1 MGYIRSL
8 TQGINAQT
16 TKGKHH
22 MKQSLLFGLM
32 ALIATSVIAADA
44 DDVKAASKKLAGS
57 SYSWKM
63 TSEAAGGGGGGG
75 GGRGRMGPTEGQIDK
90 DGTAVLKMTRGENT
104 TEAVVKGK
112 KGAIKGEDG
121 WVSLETA
128 TEGEGQNAT
137 RFIARRL
144 QTFKAPAEEAQDL
157 VGKVKE
163 LKKSDD
169 SYSGEL
175 TEAGVKEL
183 LTRFPRRAGAD
194 APSPTDA
201 KGTAKFWVK
210 DGVLSKYE
218 YNVQGTMEFNNN
230 EVKVNRT
237 TTVEIKD
244 VGTTKVEVPEDAK
257 KKLS

>member
-1 MGYIRSL
+1 
-8 TQGINAQT
+8 
-16 TKGKHH
+16 
-22 MKQSLLFGLM
+22 MKQSLVVGLM
-32 ALIATSVIAADA
+32 TLMAASLFAADA

-57 SYSWKM
+57 NYSWKM
-63 TSEAAGGGGGGG
+63 TTENAGGGGGG
-75 GGRGRMGPTEGQIDK
+75 GGRGRMGPTDGQIDK
-90 DGTAVLKMTRGENT
+90 DGTILLKMTRGDT
-104 TEAVVKGK
+104 TMEAVLKGK
-112 KGAIKGEDG
+112 KGAIKAEDS
-121 WVSLETA
+121 WTSLETA
-128 TEGEGQNAT
+128 GEGDAQSPA

-144 QTFKAPAEEAQDL
+144 QSYKAPADEAQDL
-157 VGKVKE
+157 AGKVKE

-169 SYSGEL
+169 TYSGDL

-183 LTRFPRRAGAD
+183 LTRFPRRGGAD

-201 KGTAKFWVK
+201 KGSAKFWVK

-230 EVKVNRT
+230 EVKINRT

-244 VGTTKVEVPEDAK
+244 VGTTKVQVPEEAK